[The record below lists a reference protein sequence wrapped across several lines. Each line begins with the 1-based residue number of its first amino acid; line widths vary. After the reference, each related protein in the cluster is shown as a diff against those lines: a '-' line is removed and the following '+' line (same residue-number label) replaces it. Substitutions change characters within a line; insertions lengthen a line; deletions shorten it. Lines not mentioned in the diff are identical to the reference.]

1 MRSLSKIFISLG
13 LLITLIGLIGE
24 WVTENNLNKLINQ
37 RTIEIR
43 DLHVSL
49 DSLNNFIDVQMDSCE
64 YVLNTGDTIL
74 CDNLKKRIDSSFSVG
89 DSLVNEVNLFIS
101 GNGDLDLV
109 YQSELQNYRTYNR
122 LSKFGMSFI
131 LVFLSSIGI
140 YFLIKKVFL

>member
-1 MRSLSKIFISLG
+1 MRSLSKIFISFG
-13 LLITLIGLIGE
+13 LLITIVGLIGE
-24 WVTENNLNKLINQ
+24 WVTENNLNNLKNQ

-49 DSLNNFIDVQMDSCE
+49 DSLNNFIDIQMDSCE

-74 CDNLKKRIDSSFSVG
+74 CDELKKHIDISFSTG
-89 DSLVNEVNLFIS
+89 DSLVDEVNLFITQNS
-101 GNGDLDLV
+101 GLDLV

-140 YFLIKKVFL
+140 YFLIKKS